1 MKIPALLRDW
11 RVLLLLVMVV
21 TSLILI
27 IPTPS
32 KGVIVRSVAADSPLA
47 GKLAVGDRLEWM
59 NEKTINNPD
68 DVYTFDTFTGTLR
81 FIRNGQ
87 LELAD
92 VQKPGLGI
100 SVAAAPSGRLSF
112 GLDLIGGTRVLLK
125 PTANVSS
132 EVIDQTI
139 ATLQTRINI
148 YGLRESK
155 FQPVT
160 DLSGNRYVQIE
171 MAGGTPQEVEDLL
184 AKQGTFTAKIPRT
197 LHLVNGT
204 GTLFNASISSTGS
217 ALFVDGKVYAINSS
231 FKLAGMDWEVANVTS
246 DSAVVIPTVYTGAD
260 VKSVCLTEQP
270 GVCTSSIQ
278 RTTGGWEFQFQITTS
293 QEAADNFATATRGL
307 QAVVDPKTGSSYLES
322 RIIFYIDNKPVTDLS
337 ISGDLAGRALASP
350 VINGFRTDREDALK
364 EKLRLQSILQSGAL
378 PVPLEIER
386 IDSISATLGS
396 GFIYSSALAG
406 LLAIIAVGA
415 LIFIRYRRWRVALPV
430 MATSISEVIIIL
442 GVVALIGY
450 TLDLAAI
457 AGIIAT
463 VGTSVDSQVM
473 LVDELLSGAQIYT
486 LRQRI
491 KRAFFMIFGSA
502 ATVIAAMLPLA
513 IIGIGVMRGFAIVT
527 MLGVFIGIGITRPAF
542 ARVAEKIIEKEN
554 ERAPINT

>member
-1 MKIPALLRDW
+1 MKIPGLLRDW
-11 RVLLLLVMVV
+11 RVLLLLVLVV
-21 TSLILI
+21 SSLILI

-32 KGVIVRSVAADSPLA
+32 KGVTVRSVSADSPLS
-47 GKLAVGDRLEWM
+47 GKLAVGDRLEWI
-59 NEKTINNPD
+59 NERVINTPE
-68 DVYTFDTFTGTLR
+68 DVYAFDTFTGTLR

-87 LELAD
+87 LDLMD
-92 VQKPGLGI
+92 IQKPGLGI
-100 SVAAAPSGRLSF
+100 EVATAPSGKLNF
-112 GLDLIGGTRVLLK
+112 GLDLVGGTRVLLK
-125 PTANVSS
+125 PVANVSTS
-132 EVIDQTI
+132 VVDQTI

-171 MAGGTPQEVEDLL
+171 MAGGTPKEVEDLL
-184 AKQGTFTAKIPRT
+184 AKQGTFTAKIPRA
-197 LHLVNGT
+197 LRLVNGT
-204 GTLFNASISSTGS
+204 GTLFNSSVRATDS
-217 ALFVDGKVYAINSS
+217 ALIVDGQTYAINST
-231 FKLAGMDWEVANVTS
+231 FKMAGMDWEVQNITS
-246 DSAVVIPTVYTGAD
+246 DIAVVVPTVYTGAD

-293 QEAADNFATATRGL
+293 QEAAEKFATATRGL
-307 QAVVDPKTGSSYLES
+307 QVVTDPKTSSSYLES
-322 RIIFYIDNKPVTDLS
+322 RIVFYIDNKPVTDLS

-350 VINGFRTDREDALK
+350 LINGFRASRDDALK
-364 EKLRLQSILQSGAL
+364 EKLSLQSILQSGAL
-378 PVPLEIER
+378 PVPLEIVR

-396 GFIYSSALAG
+396 GFIYASALAG
-406 LLAIIAVGA
+406 LLAMLSVGA
-415 LIFIRYRRWRVALPV
+415 LIFIRYRRWQIALPV
-430 MATSISEVIIIL
+430 MATSMSEVVIVL
-442 GVVALIGY
+442 GVIALIGY
-450 TLDLAAI
+450 TMDLAAI

-463 VGTSVDSQVM
+463 IGTSVDSQVM
-473 LVDELLSGAQIYT
+473 LVDELLAGAQIYT

-554 ERAPINT
+554 ERAAIKQ

>member
-1 MKIPALLRDW
+1 LLRDW
-11 RVLLLLVMVV
+11 RVLLLLVLVI
-21 TSLILI
+21 TSLVLLI
-27 IPTPS
+27 PAPS
-32 KGVIVRSVAADSPLA
+32 KGVTVRSVSTDSPLA
-47 GKLAVGDRLEWM
+47 GKLTPGATLEWM
-59 NEKTINNPD
+59 NERQINAPE
-68 DVYTFDTFTGTLR
+68 DVYAFDSFTGTLR
-81 FIRNGQ
+81 FISNGQ

-92 VQKPGLGI
+92 IQKPGLGI
-100 SVAAAPSGRLSF
+100 EVAANQGGRLSF
-112 GLDLIGGTRVLLK
+112 GLDLIGGTRVLLE

-132 EVIDQTI
+132 ATIDQVI

-160 DLSGNRYVQIE
+160 DLSGNRYIQIE
-171 MAGGTPQEVEDLL
+171 MAGGSPQEVQDLL

-197 LHLVNGT
+197 LRFTNG
-204 GTLFNASISSTGS
+204 GATLLNTSVRSSDS
-217 ALFVDGKVYAINSS
+217 AIIIDGKTYAVNST
-231 FKLAGMDWEVANVTS
+231 FRLAGMDWEVANVTA
-246 DSAVVIPTVYTGAD
+246 DMAVVIPTVYTGAD

-270 GVCTSSIQ
+270 GVCTSRVQ
-278 RTTGGWEFQFQITTS
+278 RTTGGWEFDFQITTS
-293 QEAADNFATATRGL
+293 QDAADRFADATRGL
-307 QAVVDPKTGSSYLES
+307 QAIVDPKTGSSYLES
-322 RIIFYIDNKPVTDLS
+322 RIVFYIDNKPVTDLS
-337 ISGDLAGRALASP
+337 ISSDLAGRALASP
-350 VINGFRTDREDALK
+350 LINGFRTSRDDALK
-364 EKLRLQSILQSGAL
+364 EKLKLQSILQSGAL
-378 PVPLEIER
+378 PVPLEIVR

-396 GFIYSSALAG
+396 GFIYASALAG
-406 LLAIIAVGA
+406 VLATAAVGA

-442 GVVALIGY
+442 GVIALIGY

-502 ATVIAAMLPLA
+502 ATIIAAMLPLA

-542 ARVAEKIIEKEN
+542 ARIAEKIIEKEN
-554 ERAPINT
+554 ERAPIKA